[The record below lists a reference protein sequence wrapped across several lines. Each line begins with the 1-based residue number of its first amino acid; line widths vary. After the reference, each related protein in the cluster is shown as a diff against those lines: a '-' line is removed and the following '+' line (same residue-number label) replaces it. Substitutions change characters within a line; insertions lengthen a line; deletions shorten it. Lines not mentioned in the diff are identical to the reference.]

1 MNLPPLKNRLQSAIK
16 YIRKGKIL
24 ADVGTDHAY
33 LPINSI
39 LLGIS
44 SSAVA
49 SDIVDG
55 PIERARLHIASYGLS
70 EKIKAIKTDG
80 LRDIDLHT
88 PDDITIFGM
97 GGELIVKIIDEAE
110 WVKNP
115 NIRLILQPMTN
126 AHILRAYLVENGF
139 SIIDET
145 LSKDDG
151 RIYQTICAEFC
162 GQTERMSNTE
172 LLLGKCNIEGGSP
185 LLFELIENTR
195 KKFNVRLCG
204 KNTSGEDVSYEKEI
218 LSELEKLQAN
228 FKETK

>member
-33 LPINSI
+33 LPINAI

-44 SSAVA
+44 DRAIA
-49 SDIVDG
+49 SDVVDG

-70 EKIKAIKTDG
+70 EKIKAVKTDG
-80 LRDIDLHT
+80 LRGIDLHT

-97 GGELIVKIIDEAE
+97 GGELIVKIIDEAD

-126 AHILRAYLVENGF
+126 AHILRAYLLENGF

-151 RIYQTICAEFC
+151 RIYQTICTEYC
-162 GQTERMSNTE
+162 GKKSKMSNIE
-172 LLLGKCNIEGGSP
+172 LLLGKHNIEGSSP
-185 LLFELIENTR
+185 LLFELTQSTA

-204 KNTSGEDVSYEKEI
+204 KSTSGEDVSYEKEI
-218 LSELEKLQAN
+218 LSEIEKLQAN